1 MEGGNIMKKI
11 VCDRCGDINKFGYK
25 TFLYEYKEG
34 KKKLVTWCEDCL
46 GTRVSSGKTSQQLL
60 EHISTPYWKHLG
72 LKPKPKEIAFEK
84 YLKSKGMTYGDH
96 RRLQAT
102 KATIPSVL
110 PEFNKHIKGK

>member
-1 MEGGNIMKKI
+1 MNKL
-11 VCDRCGDINKFGYK
+11 VCDNCKGINKFGYK

-102 KATIPSVL
+102 KATIPSAL